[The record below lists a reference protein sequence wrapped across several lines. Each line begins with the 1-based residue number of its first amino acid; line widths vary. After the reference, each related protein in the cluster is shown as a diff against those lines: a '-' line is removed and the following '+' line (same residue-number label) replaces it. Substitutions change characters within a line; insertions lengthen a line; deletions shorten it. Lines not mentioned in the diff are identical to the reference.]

1 MSCKIRDKAQGPSAF
16 ISQPC
21 KRLTSS
27 TPELRAQLNLTKSTK
42 KEVTTPGKHVLLPD
56 FSWKKRWSQAQR
68 HVVQPN
74 DIRQGE
80 NRKMASCSLYLS
92 ELLIQ
97 KCKFRQ
103 KKRWSQAQRH
113 VVQPND
119 IRQGENRK
127 MASGSL
133 YLDELPTQK
142 CQFRDRFN
150 VSIFC
155 LERLSPRGSCHL
167 DESSMNQTLAQKCLI
182 GLLMWNAS
190 HVQKHSS

>member
-1 MSCKIRDKAQGPSAF
+1 MHPHMACKIRDKAQRPSAF

-27 TPELRAQLNLTKSTK
+27 TPELRAQLNLTNDHKK
-42 KEVTTPGKHVLLPD
+42 KERPHLKHVLLPD

-80 NRKMASCSLYLS
+80 NRKMASCSLYLN

-103 KKRWSQAQRH
+103 KKGWSQAQRH
-113 VVQPND
+113 AVQPND
-119 IRQGENRK
+119 SRQGENRK
-127 MASGSL
+127 MASCFTILRRITNS
-133 YLDELPTQK
+133 K
-142 CQFRDRFN
+142 
-150 VSIFC
+150 VSIQRSFQ
-155 LERLSPRGSCHL
+155 RV
-167 DESSMNQTLAQKCLI
+167 NF
-182 GLLMWNAS
+182 
-190 HVQKHSS
+190 